1 MPKTIQ
7 EQLEEVERDIK
18 LYKEFD
24 EAEIARFERESF
36 LWTAEDR
43 IEWKETQRSNKQYLR
58 ELHDKRR
65 ALLKEIGR

>member
-7 EQLEEVERDIK
+7 EQLDEVERDIK

-24 EAEIARFERESF
+24 EAEVARFKRESL

-43 IEWKETQRSNKQYLR
+43 IEWQETQLSNKQYLR
-58 ELHDKRR
+58 ELHDKRS
-65 ALLKEIGR
+65 ALLKKIEG